1 MGKLKLT
8 EGQKKDIL
16 KGFKEVDMHKEL
28 KILFEKMYPNNT
40 NIYNTHGRE
49 ENGKDLIISQNDP
62 LSGTHDIAVVVKMDK
77 LSGNAYDKNIQEI
90 RNQTEQ
96 AFLRE
101 TYIKENNR
109 RVKADKVFI
118 FIFGEISNQAELN
131 LHTNLNQFSG
141 RYDVKNIDEIVKFFS
156 EAYPEVFYGASG
168 LEALT
173 EKYEE
178 LEIFLKDK
186 KSIFSENYI
195 EPMLKFYQSDKK
207 ELISLSHSS
216 NIKKANKEI
225 HDSVF
230 GKRKTINDI
239 LDDCARGQK
248 TIYIE
253 GDAGS
258 GKSVLAY
265 KLIMS
270 TIDKA
275 IKHLKVTE
283 TTNLEIEAPILLSAT
298 DLKNGNVEKIP
309 EIIDNYYNDSAIKM
323 QTNIII
329 IDGIDEVTDENKNKI
344 IEAIRKYCN
353 NVDISLIFLGRKNT
367 ETRQK
372 LNDFS
377 YYELLALETS
387 QIIGYLKKAFMKNT
401 QLLDSL
407 IKGLENLGN
416 QIPLY
421 PMSLTMLIEIIKQH
435 NEIPASI
442 SELYERYC
450 DLILGKNLSSTDI
463 EVFYGYQIKKDFL
476 KELAFGVFFEN
487 NLTEITKENFN
498 DFVTDYVS
506 NHSTIK
512 SEKEFIED
520 LKRVDLL
527 QISSKK
533 VKFSHK
539 SFLDFFIAK
548 YFVERANEIGI
559 EKSDLVYSLYITA
572 LWEDVTNFYIGIRR
586 RITKE
591 ELEKIIQFNEKSN
604 DPKIIKLLNQFML
617 GKLVQY
623 GWNSEKEEKQFIIDL
638 ASKIILE
645 LKEEKYQFIISDLG
659 FDVPKIISSAGMLQL
674 CNLSF
679 SSIFL
684 RDDIYEFISSKF
696 LQFKKSD
703 ENLSNQD
710 SGLIY
715 FSTLFI
721 LSDIDKLPQEKI
733 EFVIENLT
741 ILYPR
746 IDPKVS
752 IPIFGLLQLFTQKG
766 NQKIDDSY
774 IKSITAVNK
783 KLTKKY
789 ADFARKTFSF
799 KNAIEQQRMIELTK
813 DFHKNK

>member
-16 KGFKEVDMHKEL
+16 KAFKETDMHKEL

-40 NIYNTHGRE
+40 NVYNTHGRE

-77 LSGNAYDKNIQEI
+77 LSGSAYDKNIQEI

-96 AFLRE
+96 AFLKE
-101 TYIKENNR
+101 TYIKENSR

-118 FIFGEISNQAELN
+118 FIFGEISNQAEQN

-141 RYDVKNIDEIVKFFS
+141 RYDVKNIDEITKFFS
-156 EAYPEVFYGASG
+156 EVYPEVFYGASG

-173 EKYEE
+173 KKYEE
-178 LEIFLKDK
+178 LERFLKEK

-207 ELISLSHSS
+207 ELISLSNSS
-216 NIKKANKEI
+216 NTKKANQEI
-225 HDSVF
+225 RDSLF
-230 GKRKTINDI
+230 GKRKTIDDI
-239 LDDCARGQK
+239 LNDCAKGQK

-265 KLIMS
+265 KLIMN

-275 IKHLKVTE
+275 IKKLNVTE
-283 TTNLEIEAPILLSAT
+283 KINLEIDAPILLSST
-298 DLKNGNVEKIP
+298 DLKNGNIEKISD
-309 EIIDNYYNDSAIKM
+309 IIDSYYDDSAITM

-329 IDGIDEVTDENKNKI
+329 IDGIDEVTDDNKNKI
-344 IEAIRKYCN
+344 IEALRKYCN
-353 NVDISLIFLGRKNT
+353 DVDISLIILGRKNT

-372 LNDFS
+372 LHDFS

-387 QIIGYLKKAFMKNT
+387 QIIGYLKKAFTQNT

-450 DLILGKNLSSTDI
+450 DLVLGKNLASTKI
-463 EVFYGYQIKKDFL
+463 EVYYGYQIKKDFL
-476 KELAFGVFFEN
+476 KELAFGAFFEN
-487 NLTEITKENFN
+487 NLTVITKESFN
-498 DFVTDYVS
+498 IFITNYVN

-512 SEKEFIED
+512 SKKEFIED

-527 QISSKK
+527 QITSKK

-539 SFLDFFIAK
+539 SFLDFFVAK
-548 YFVERANEIGI
+548 YFVERANEIGV
-559 EKSDLVYSLYITA
+559 EKTDLVYSLYVTA

-591 ELEKIIQFNEKSN
+591 ELEKIIYFNELTHN
-604 DPKIIKLLNQFML
+604 PKIVKLLNQFML

-623 GWNSEKEEKQFIIDL
+623 GWNSEKEEKQFIIEL
-638 ASKIILE
+638 ASKIVLE
-645 LKEEKYQFIISDLG
+645 LKEEKYQFIVDDLG

-674 CNLSF
+674 CSISF

-684 RDDIYEFISSKF
+684 RDDIYDFVSNKF
-696 LQFKKSD
+696 LELQKSNENFND
-703 ENLSNQD
+703 ED
-710 SGLIY
+710 SGFIY
-715 FSTLFI
+715 FSTLFM

-733 EFVIENLT
+733 EFVITNLT
-741 ILYPR
+741 ELYPR
-746 IDPKVS
+746 LDPKIS
-752 IPIFGLLQLFTQKG
+752 IPIFGLLSLFTVKG
-766 NQKIDDSY
+766 NQKIDESY
-774 IKSITAVNK
+774 TKSITSVNK
-783 KLTKKY
+783 KLRKKY
-789 ADFARKTFSF
+789 KDFTRKTFSF
-799 KNAIEQQRMIELTK
+799 KNAIEQQRMIELSK
-813 DFHKNK
+813 DVRRK